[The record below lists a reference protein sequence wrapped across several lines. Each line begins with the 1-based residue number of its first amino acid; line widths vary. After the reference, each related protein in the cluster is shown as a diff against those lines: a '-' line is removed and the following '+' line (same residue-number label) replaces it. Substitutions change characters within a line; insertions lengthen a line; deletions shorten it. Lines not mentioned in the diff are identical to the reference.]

1 MAENDNSQE
10 KTEQPTPKKL
20 REARQQGQVPRS
32 RELNSMAI
40 MIAGAAGLMLL
51 GSFMIGEL
59 MQMMNHGF
67 SIGRSELLDSTSL
80 LDRFADA
87 VVNALVLLT
96 PFLLLMTA
104 VALFTPLMLGGWSFS
119 GQALAFKTDR
129 LNPLSGLKRIFGPK
143 GLMELVKAL
152 AKFLVVSVISIA
164 WLWSQSE
171 SFLNLGREP
180 FLQAMTHAAWLY
192 GMSFLVISSALVL
205 IAAIDVPFQ
214 LWDHSQKLK
223 MTLQEVRDE
232 MKETEGRPEVKSKV
246 RQLQQEM
253 AQRRM
258 MEDVPSADVIIT
270 NPTHYAVALKYRPGE
285 MAAPVVVAMGRDRVA
300 LRIREIGQAHG
311 VEIFEAPP
319 LARALHA
326 HARIGEPIPA
336 QLYYAVA
343 QVLAFVFQ
351 MQRVRRYGGE
361 EPPRPD
367 GDMDPFQ
374 PVEGEPR

>member
-32 RELNSMAI
+32 RELNSTTI
-40 MIAGAAGLMLL
+40 MLAGSAALLML
-51 GSFMIGEL
+51 GSYMIGEL
-59 MQMMNHGF
+59 MSLMSHGF
-67 SIGRSELLDSTSL
+67 SLSRAEILDTHSL
-80 LDRFADA
+80 LARFGAAVMDA
-87 VVNALVLLT
+87 LLILS
-96 PFLLLMTA
+96 PFLVLMTA
-104 VALFTPLMLGGWSFS
+104 VALLTPLMLGGWSFS
-119 GQALAFKTDR
+119 PEAIAFKGNR
-129 LNPLSGLKRIFGPK
+129 LDPLAGLKRIFGPK

-152 AKFLVVSVISIA
+152 AKFLVVSFVA
-164 WLWSQSE
+164 VVYLWSQADN
-171 SFLNLGREP
+171 FLNLGREP
-180 FLQAMTHAAWLY
+180 FLQAMAHAGWLY
-192 GMSFLVISSALVL
+192 GMSFLAISSALLL

-232 MKETEGRPEVKSKV
+232 MKETEGRPEVKSRV

-270 NPTHYAVALKYRPGE
+270 NPTHYAVALKYKPGE
-285 MAAPVVVAMGRDRVA
+285 MAAPIVVAMGKDRIA
-300 LRIREIGQAHG
+300 LKIREIGAEHG

-326 HARIGEPIPA
+326 HGRLGEPIPA
-336 QLYYAVA
+336 ALYHAVA

-351 MQRVRRYGGE
+351 LQRVRAQGGE

-367 GDMDPFQ
+367 GFMDPFQ
-374 PVEGEPR
+374 PPETER

>member
-1 MAENDNSQE
+1 MAETDNSQE

-40 MIAGAAGLMLL
+40 MMAGSAGLLML
-51 GSFMIGEL
+51 GSYMVGEL
-59 MQMMNHGF
+59 MQMMSHGF
-67 SIGRSELLDSTSL
+67 SIGRAELLDSASL

-96 PFLLLMTA
+96 PFLLLMTM

-119 GQALAFKTDR
+119 PEALSFKTDR

-152 AKFLVVSVISIA
+152 AKFLVVSFVA
-164 WLWSQSE
+164 VLYLWSQSE

-180 FLQAMTHAAWLY
+180 FLQAMAHAGWLY
-192 GMSFLVISSALVL
+192 GMSFLAISSALLL

-270 NPTHYAVALKYRPGE
+270 NPTHYAVALKYKPGE
-285 MAAPVVVAMGRDRVA
+285 MAAPLVVAMGRDQIA
-300 LRIREIGQAHG
+300 LKIREIAAATG

-319 LARALHA
+319 LARALFA
-326 HARIGEPIPA
+326 HGKIGEPIPA

-351 MQRVRRYGGE
+351 LQRVREQGGE

-367 GDMDPFQ
+367 GFMDPFQ
-374 PVEGEPR
+374 PAGGDA

>member
-1 MAENDNSQE
+1 MAETDNSQE

-32 RELNSMAI
+32 RELNSTAI
-40 MIAGAAGLMLL
+40 MMIGSAGLLML

-59 MQMMNHGF
+59 MQMMSNGF
-67 SIGRSELLDSTSL
+67 SLSRAELLDSNSL
-80 LDRFADA
+80 LEHFTGA
-87 VVNALVLLT
+87 VVDALLLLT
-96 PFLLLMTA
+96 PFLLLMTL

-119 GQALAFKTDR
+119 PEALSFKTDR

-152 AKFLVVSVISIA
+152 GKFLVVSVVA
-164 WLWSQSE
+164 VLYLWSQADN
-171 SFLNLGREP
+171 FLNLGREP
-180 FLQAMTHAAWLY
+180 FLQAMSHAGWLY
-192 GMSFLVISSALVL
+192 GMSFLAISSALLL

-270 NPTHYAVALKYRPGE
+270 NPTHFAVALKYRPGE
-285 MAAPVVVAMGRDRVA
+285 MAAPLIVAMGRDQIA
-300 LRIREIGQAHG
+300 LKIREIGAAHEI
-311 VEIFEAPP
+311 EIFEAPP
-319 LARALHA
+319 LARALFA
-326 HARIGEPIPA
+326 HGKIGEPIPA

-351 MQRVRRYGGE
+351 LQRAREQGGE
-361 EPPRPD
+361 TPPRPD
-367 GDMDPFQ
+367 GFMDPFRQ
-374 PVEGEPR
+374 PGGES

>member
-1 MAENDNSQE
+1 MAESDNSQE

-20 REARQQGQVPRS
+20 REAQQQGQVPRS
-32 RELNSMAI
+32 RELNSMTV
-40 MIAGAAGLMLL
+40 MMAGSAGLLML

-59 MQMMNHGF
+59 MQLMSHGF
-67 SIGRSELLDSTSL
+67 SLSRSEILDTASL
-80 LDRFADA
+80 LDRFTDA
-87 VVNALVLLT
+87 AVNALWTIT
-96 PFLLLMTA
+96 PFLVLMVA

-119 GQALAFKTDR
+119 PEAISFKTDR

-152 AKFLVVSVISIA
+152 AKFLVVSLVAIA
-164 WLWSQSE
+164 YLWSQSDN
-171 SFLNLGREP
+171 FLNLGREP
-180 FLQAMTHAAWLY
+180 FLQAMTHAGWLY
-192 GMSFLVISSALVL
+192 GMSFLAISSALLL

-232 MKETEGRPEVKSKV
+232 LKETEGRPEVKSKV

-258 MEDVPSADVIIT
+258 MEEVPSADVIIT
-270 NPTHYAVALKYRPGE
+270 NPTHYAVALKYKPGE
-285 MAAPVVVAMGRDRVA
+285 MAAPIVVAMGRDQIA
-300 LRIREIGQAHG
+300 LKIREIGSEHG

-326 HARIGEPIPA
+326 HGRIGEPIPA

-351 MQRVRRYGGE
+351 MQRVRQYGGE

-367 GDMDPFQ
+367 GFIDPFRQ
-374 PVEGEPR
+374 PGAEDE